1 MAMISG
7 DSWILANINVTGF
20 YRVNYDLGNWERL
33 IAQLNADHKVH
44 TFILRSNCKR
54 AVPNFYSNCLLLCT
68 SPCCVGF
75 TIDKQSPACG

>member
-7 DSWILANINVTGF
+7 DSWILANIDVTGF
-20 YRVNYDLGNWERL
+20 YRVNYDLVNWECL

-54 AVPNFYSNCLLLCT
+54 AAPKFFFKLSFVMYFILLCR
-68 SPCCVGF
+68 F
-75 TIDKQSPACG
+75 YH